1 MATLRMVD
9 RGINGPWRIGPGNPN
24 MAGIDAIESLEDRRD
39 HGQVIRTRPRC
50 NGHRE
55 FGVDCNE
62 QLWDALCMAATATS
76 KSRKK
81 TPMSED
87 HKAALARGRE
97 EGRVVRRY
105 LEALESSKP
114 RRGRKRT
121 PESIKKRL
129 ASIDASL
136 PTVDP
141 LSRLH
146 LIEERQRL
154 ESELSHTGETVD
166 MAALEKSFIKVA
178 RVYGE
183 RKGISYS
190 AWRTVGVSASVLQQ
204 AKIPRSRS

>member
-1 MATLRMVD
+1 
-9 RGINGPWRIGPGNPN
+9 
-24 MAGIDAIESLEDRRD
+24 
-39 HGQVIRTRPRC
+39 
-50 NGHRE
+50 
-55 FGVDCNE
+55 
-62 QLWDALCMAATATS
+62 
-76 KSRKK
+76 
-81 TPMSED
+81 MSEE

-129 ASIDASL
+129 AAIDSSL

-154 ESELSHTGETVD
+154 ENELSHTGETVD
-166 MAALEKSFIKVA
+166 LAALEKSFIKVA
-178 RVYGE
+178 RAYGE

-190 AWRTVGVSASVLQQ
+190 AWREVGVSASVLQQ
-204 AKIPRSRS
+204 AKIPRTRS